1 MGCYMLGVE
10 NKETEGNLKTTVWEV
25 ANVNMDALTEDAELR
40 TEDRAWSNI
49 LEWKGYGIG
58 TGDMGDI
65 MSKNSQPNRQRI

>member
-1 MGCYMLGVE
+1 M
-10 NKETEGNLKTTVWEV
+10 
-25 ANVNMDALTEDAELR
+25 NMDALTEDAEQR

-49 LEWKGYGIG
+49 LQWKGYGIG